1 MHASIQ
7 EHLYRRPDLIA
18 FSSPVSF
25 VPAYVEVDPAETL
38 LYPLSA
44 LPHNM
49 TREHVLDDADSDST
63 GVALAA
69 EAIGEV
75 GDVSVPLRKGHPKQI
90 QLLSKDP
97 FTVVVSEALGIRR
110 LSWSEE
116 DLHRLFQGE
125 LTWEVE
131 ISLTITDDGSPEF
144 IFMESGSGDA
154 RLDRDIIHVL
164 SRPELWGGAKV
175 GRGLVLISY
184 SPLSLNGG
192 ANAH

>member
-44 LPHNM
+44 RPHNM

-75 GDVSVPLRKGHPKQI
+75 GDVPVPLRKGHPKQI

-125 LTWEVE
+125 RTWEVE
-131 ISLTITDDGSPEF
+131 ISLTITDDGRPEF